1 MGKYKFDKSKNK
13 QKKKTLFFKCLLK
26 EWTRHMRKK

>member
-13 QKKKTLFFKCLLK
+13 KKKTLFFKCLLK

>member
-13 QKKKTLFFKCLLK
+13 QKKPFFFKCLLK